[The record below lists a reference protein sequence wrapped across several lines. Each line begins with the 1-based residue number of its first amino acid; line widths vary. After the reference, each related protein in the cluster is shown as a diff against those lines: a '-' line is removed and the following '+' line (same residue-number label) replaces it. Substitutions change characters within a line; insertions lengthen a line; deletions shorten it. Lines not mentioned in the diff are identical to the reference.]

1 MDYFKNK
8 DSKKENK
15 KKLNDKINK
24 LQMTVDKIVEE
35 IKVIKSSV
43 SESGVSAG
51 SKQFTPRNQEE
62 LEDIVG
68 NFARTNNHTESMHF
82 EEMKNKMGYFQ
93 LYNGKV
99 SVERLVSNL
108 NEAKDNLDAKEQ
120 EIQDLKKSNNIR
132 AINARDLN
140 SNLLKRS
147 ISDGNSL
154 SKIEN
159 SLNWE
164 SGDLNYL
171 PVLIIAEHI
180 MSIKQISNVESISLN
195 NSEAE
200 LLQAA
205 TFYLVKLYNTNQIEA
220 NKGNVTQEFL
230 DKTKKNI
237 LEILNYLNSVCEHY
251 EIIVDDFIASPYKTR
266 YDSEKH
272 VMRDLN
278 HQDSGHDYRYITLPI
293 RPKRASSLKDGKKA
307 IIDKI

>member
-1 MDYFKNK
+1 
-8 DSKKENK
+8 
-15 KKLNDKINK
+15 
-24 LQMTVDKIVEE
+24 
-35 IKVIKSSV
+35 
-43 SESGVSAG
+43 
-51 SKQFTPRNQEE
+51 
-62 LEDIVG
+62 
-68 NFARTNNHTESMHF
+68 
-82 EEMKNKMGYFQ
+82 
-93 LYNGKV
+93 
-99 SVERLVSNL
+99 
-108 NEAKDNLDAKEQ
+108 AKDNLDAKEQ

-278 HQDSGHDYRYITLPI
+278 HQDSGHDYRYITL
-293 RPKRASSLKDGKKA
+293 
-307 IIDKI
+307 